1 MPPTMTIAP
10 LPYVL
15 LILAIL
21 SEVVATSALKASD
34 GMTRFWPATLVV
46 VGYTIA
52 FLLLAQTLKTLPVG
66 LTYAIWAGV
75 GVVGV
80 ALVGIF
86 FFDEVMTL
94 TKAGGIVLIILGVAL
109 VQTSLT

>member
-1 MPPTMTIAP
+1 MTMP
-10 LPYVL
+10 LSYLL

-21 SEVVATSALKASD
+21 SEVIATSALKVSD
-34 GMTRFWPATLVV
+34 GMTRFWPASVVV
-46 VGYTIA
+46 VGYAVA

-80 ALVGIF
+80 ALVGISYF
-86 FFDEVMTL
+86 GEAMTL
-94 TKAGGIVLIILGVAL
+94 AKAAGIALIIVGVIL
-109 VQTSLT
+109 VQANSA

>member
-1 MPPTMTIAP
+1 MTTTVTY
-10 LPYVL
+10 LM

-21 SEVVATSALKASD
+21 SEVAATSALKASD

-46 VGYTIA
+46 AGYAAA
-52 FLLLAQTLKTLPVG
+52 FFLLAQTLKTLPVG
-66 LTYAIWAGV
+66 LAYAIWAGV

-86 FFDEVMTL
+86 LFGEVMTPV
-94 TKAGGIVLIILGVAL
+94 KALGIALIIAGVIL
-109 VQTSLT
+109 VQTNIG

>member
-1 MPPTMTIAP
+1 MTVTS

-21 SEVVATSALKASD
+21 SEVIATSALKASD
-34 GMTRFWPATLVV
+34 GMTRLWPATLVV
-46 VGYTIA
+46 AGYAVA

-80 ALVGIF
+80 ALVGVF
-86 FFDEVMTL
+86 VFGEVMTL
-94 TKAGGIVLIILGVAL
+94 TKVAGIALIIIGVVL
-109 VQTSLT
+109 VQSSLA

>member
-1 MPPTMTIAP
+1 MTTS
-10 LPYVL
+10 LPYLL

-21 SEVVATSALKASD
+21 SEVIATSALKASD
-34 GMTRFWPATLVV
+34 GMTRLWPAGIVV
-46 VGYTIA
+46 VGYAVA

-86 FFDEVMTL
+86 YFDETMTL
-94 TKAGGIVLIILGVAL
+94 AKAAGIALIILGVAL
-109 VQTSLT
+109 VQTNSA

>member
-1 MPPTMTIAP
+1 MTVP
-10 LPYVL
+10 LFSYLL

-21 SEVVATSALKASD
+21 SEVIATSALKASD
-34 GMTRFWPATLVV
+34 GMTRLWPASVVV
-46 VGYTIA
+46 VGYVIA

-66 LTYAIWAGV
+66 LAYAIWAGV

-86 FFDEVMTL
+86 YFGETMTL
-94 TKAGGIVLIILGVAL
+94 AKAAGIALIIVGVAL
-109 VQTSLT
+109 VQTNSA

>member
-1 MPPTMTIAP
+1 MTTTVTY
-10 LPYVL
+10 LM

-21 SEVVATSALKASD
+21 SEVAATSALKASD

-46 VGYTIA
+46 VGYAAA
-52 FLLLAQTLKTLPVG
+52 FFLLAQTLKTLPVG
-66 LTYAIWAGV
+66 LAYAIWAGV

-86 FFDEVMTL
+86 LFGEVMTPV
-94 TKAGGIVLIILGVAL
+94 KALGIALIIAGVIL
-109 VQTSLT
+109 VQTNLA

>member
-1 MPPTMTIAP
+1 MTTP
-10 LPYVL
+10 LSYIL

-34 GMTRFWPATLVV
+34 GMTRLWPASLVV
-46 VGYTIA
+46 VGYAIA
-52 FLLLAQTLKTLPVG
+52 FLLLAQTLKVLPVG

-80 ALVGIF
+80 ALVGVF
-86 FFDEVMTL
+86 FFGETMTPI
-94 TKAGGIVLIILGVAL
+94 KIAGMALIIVGVIL
-109 VQTSLT
+109 VQTNLA

>member
-1 MPPTMTIAP
+1 MT
-10 LPYVL
+10 LSLSYLL

-21 SEVVATSALKASD
+21 SEVIATSALKASD
-34 GMTRFWPATLVV
+34 GMTRLWPASVVV
-46 VGYTIA
+46 VGYALA

-66 LTYAIWAGV
+66 LAYAIWAGV

-86 FFDEVMTL
+86 YFGETMTL
-94 TKAGGIVLIILGVAL
+94 AKAGGIALIIVGVAL
-109 VQTSLT
+109 VQTNSA

>member
-1 MPPTMTIAP
+1 MTTTVTY
-10 LPYVL
+10 LM

-21 SEVVATSALKASD
+21 SEVAATSALKASD

-46 VGYTIA
+46 AGYAAA
-52 FLLLAQTLKTLPVG
+52 FFLLAQTLKTLPVG
-66 LTYAIWAGV
+66 LAYAIWAGV

-86 FFDEVMTL
+86 LFGEVMTPV
-94 TKAGGIVLIILGVAL
+94 KALGIALIIAGVIL
-109 VQTSLT
+109 VQTNLA

>member
-1 MPPTMTIAP
+1 MTTS
-10 LPYVL
+10 LPYLL

-21 SEVVATSALKASD
+21 SEVIATSALKASD
-34 GMTRFWPATLVV
+34 GMTRLWPASIVV
-46 VGYTIA
+46 VGYAVA

-86 FFDEVMTL
+86 YFDETMTL
-94 TKAGGIVLIILGVAL
+94 AKAAGIALIIVGVIL
-109 VQTSLT
+109 VQTNSA

>member
-1 MPPTMTIAP
+1 MTAS
-10 LPYVL
+10 LSYLL

-21 SEVVATSALKASD
+21 SEVIATSALKASD
-34 GMTRFWPATLVV
+34 GMTRLWPATIVV
-46 VGYTIA
+46 IGYAAA

-66 LTYAIWAGV
+66 LAYAIWAGV

-86 FFDEVMTL
+86 YFGETMTL
-94 TKAGGIVLIILGVAL
+94 AKAAGIALIIVGVAL
-109 VQTSLT
+109 VQTNSA

>member
-1 MPPTMTIAP
+1 MTTT
-10 LPYVL
+10 LPYLL

-21 SEVVATSALKASD
+21 SEVIATSALKASD
-34 GMTRFWPATLVV
+34 GMTRLWPASIVV
-46 VGYTIA
+46 AGYAVA

-86 FFDEVMTL
+86 YFGETMTL
-94 TKAGGIVLIILGVAL
+94 AKAAGIALIIVGVAL
-109 VQTSLT
+109 VQTNSA